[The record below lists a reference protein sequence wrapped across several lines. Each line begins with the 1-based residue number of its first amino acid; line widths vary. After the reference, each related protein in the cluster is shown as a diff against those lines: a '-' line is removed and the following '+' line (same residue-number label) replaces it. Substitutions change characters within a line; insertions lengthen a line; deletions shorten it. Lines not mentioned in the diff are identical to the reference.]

1 MVEVITVDNRIKE
14 VRLSQIKTIEQVAN
28 ELNVAPITI
37 SRYERNN
44 REPKIETWQKLAD
57 YFGVPIPYLQGL
69 GVSRDV
75 VIGDLI
81 NELINDSKS
90 AIASSLRF
98 LLNKNVEKVDVSTW
112 VMSADI
118 SDSYPENDNYVE
130 RAIEIKDKNTL
141 YFLVDSIVNFVNDYN
156 FLLSLNRSDEKNY
169 YDMLQKKIDLE
180 LSNKLDSWQW
190 IEFKTETLKLPESD
204 KCTLIDIF
212 SGLFDEID
220 ELKSR
225 VYDLENPNGPF
236 DRDDFM

>member
-1 MVEVITVDNRIKE
+1 MSNRIRELRNK
-14 VRLSQIKTIEQVAN
+14 QVWTLKVLG
-28 ELNVAPITI
+28 EKVGLAPNTI
-37 SRYERNN
+37 SQYETGD
-44 REPKIETWQKLAD
+44 REPKLKTWQKLAD
-57 YFGVPIPYLQGL
+57 CFGVPIPYLQGL
-69 GVSRDV
+69 GVSRDA

-81 NELINDSKS
+81 DELINDREGT
-90 AIASSLRF
+90 IASSLRF

-112 VMSADI
+112 MMSADL
-118 SDSYPENDNYVE
+118 SDNYSENDNYVGK
-130 RAIEIKDKNTL
+130 AIEIKDKNTL
-141 YFLVDSIVNFVNDYN
+141 YFFIDSIVNFVNDYN

-204 KCTLIDIF
+204 KCTLMDIF
-212 SGLFDEID
+212 AGLFDEID

-225 VYDLENPNGPF
+225 VYDLENPDGPF

>member
-1 MVEVITVDNRIKE
+1 MDNRIKE

-98 LLNKNVEKVDVSTW
+98 LLNKNVEKVEVSTW

-169 YDMLQKKIDLE
+169 YDMLQKK
-180 LSNKLDSWQW
+180 
-190 IEFKTETLKLPESD
+190 
-204 KCTLIDIF
+204 
-212 SGLFDEID
+212 
-220 ELKSR
+220 
-225 VYDLENPNGPF
+225 
-236 DRDDFM
+236 

>member
-1 MVEVITVDNRIKE
+1 MSNRIRELRNK
-14 VRLSQIKTIEQVAN
+14 QVWTLKALG
-28 ELNVAPITI
+28 EKVGLAPNTI
-37 SRYERNN
+37 SQYETGD
-44 REPKIETWQKLAD
+44 REPKLKTWQKLAD
-57 YFGVPIPYLQGL
+57 CFGVPIPYLQGL
-69 GVSRDV
+69 GVSRDA

-81 NELINDSKS
+81 DELINDREGT
-90 AIASSLRF
+90 IASSLRF

-112 VMSADI
+112 MMSADL
-118 SDSYPENDNYVE
+118 SDNYSENDNYVGK
-130 RAIEIKDKNTL
+130 AIEIKDKNTL
-141 YFLVDSIVNFVNDYN
+141 YFFIDSIVNFVNDYN

-204 KCTLIDIF
+204 KCTLMDIF
-212 SGLFDEID
+212 AGLFDEMD

-225 VYDLENPNGPF
+225 VYDLENPDGPF

>member
-1 MVEVITVDNRIKE
+1 MSNRIRELRNK
-14 VRLSQIKTIEQVAN
+14 QVWTLKALG
-28 ELNVAPITI
+28 EKVGLAPNTI
-37 SRYERNN
+37 SQYETGD
-44 REPKIETWQKLAD
+44 REPKLKTWQKLAD
-57 YFGVPIPYLQGL
+57 CFGVPIPYLQGL
-69 GVSRDV
+69 GVSRDA

-81 NELINDSKS
+81 DELINDREGT
-90 AIASSLRF
+90 IASSLRF

-112 VMSADI
+112 MMSADL
-118 SDSYPENDNYVE
+118 SDNYSENDNYVGKV
-130 RAIEIKDKNTL
+130 IEIKDKNTL
-141 YFLVDSIVNFVNDYN
+141 YFFIDSIVNFVNDYN

-204 KCTLIDIF
+204 KCTLMDIF
-212 SGLFDEID
+212 AGLFDEMD

-225 VYDLENPNGPF
+225 VYDLENPDGPF

>member
-1 MVEVITVDNRIKE
+1 MSNRIRELRNK
-14 VRLSQIKTIEQVAN
+14 QVWTLKALG
-28 ELNVAPITI
+28 EKVGLAPNTI
-37 SRYERNN
+37 SQYETGD
-44 REPKIETWQKLAD
+44 REPKLKTWQKLAD
-57 YFGVPIPYLQGL
+57 CFGVPIPYLQGL
-69 GVSRDV
+69 GVSRDA

-81 NELINDSKS
+81 DELINDREGT
-90 AIASSLRF
+90 IASSLRF

-112 VMSADI
+112 MMSADL
-118 SDSYPENDNYVE
+118 SDNYSENDNYVGK
-130 RAIEIKDKNTL
+130 AIEIKDKNTL
-141 YFLVDSIVNFVNDYN
+141 YFFIDSIVNFVNDYN

-204 KCTLIDIF
+204 KCTLMDIF
-212 SGLFDEID
+212 AGLFDEID

-225 VYDLENPNGPF
+225 VYDLENPDGPF

>member
-1 MVEVITVDNRIKE
+1 MSNRIRELRNK
-14 VRLSQIKTIEQVAN
+14 QVWTLKALG
-28 ELNVAPITI
+28 EKVGLAPNTI
-37 SRYERNN
+37 SQYETGD
-44 REPKIETWQKLAD
+44 REPKLKTWQKLAD
-57 YFGVPIPYLQGL
+57 CFGVPIPYLQGL
-69 GVSRDV
+69 GVSRDA

-81 NELINDSKS
+81 DELINDREGT
-90 AIASSLRF
+90 IASSLRF

-112 VMSADI
+112 MMSADL
-118 SDSYPENDNYVE
+118 SDNYPKNDNYVGK
-130 RAIEIKDKNTL
+130 AIEIKDKNTL
-141 YFLVDSIVNFVNDYN
+141 YFFIDSIVNFVNDYN

-204 KCTLIDIF
+204 KCTLPDIF
-212 SGLFDEID
+212 AGLFDEID

-225 VYDLENPNGPF
+225 VYDLENPDGPF